1 MIKRDT
7 IQRVVLKPVT
17 DEMGGSTV
25 TVEPKEIVIV
35 HVSVQATNEQLTEY
49 GPSTSLIINVI
60 SNIKLDEYVNTRYMY
75 SGKPYKLMRQ
85 VKRGNE
91 YFSVLLETNE

>member
-7 IQRVVLKPVT
+7 IQRVVLQPSA
-17 DEMGGSTV
+17 DEMGGSLT
-25 TVEPKEIVIV
+25 TPEPKEIVIA
-35 HVSVQATNEQLTEY
+35 HVSVQATNEQITQY
-49 GPSTSLIINVI
+49 GPISQLIINVV
-60 SNIKLDEYVNTRYMY
+60 SNIKLDEYVNTRYIY

-91 YFSVLLETNE
+91 YFSVLQETNE

>member
-49 GPSTSLIINVI
+49 GPSTTLIINVT
-60 SNIKLDEYVNTRYMY
+60 SSIKLDEYVNTPYVH

>member
-7 IQRVVLKPVT
+7 IQRVVLKPIA

-25 TVEPKEIVIV
+25 AIEPKEIVIV

-49 GPSTSLIINVI
+49 GSSTSLIINVT

>member
-25 TVEPKEIVIV
+25 PVEPKEIVIV
-35 HVSVQATNEQLTEY
+35 HVSV
-49 GPSTSLIINVI
+49 
-60 SNIKLDEYVNTRYMY
+60 
-75 SGKPYKLMRQ
+75 
-85 VKRGNE
+85 
-91 YFSVLLETNE
+91 

>member
-49 GPSTSLIINVI
+49 GPSTSLIINVT
-60 SNIKLDEYVNTRYMY
+60 SNIKLDEYVNTRYIY

-91 YFSVLLETNE
+91 YFSVLQEINE